1 MARRTPRPQAEQ
13 TSTLTPLRQTC
24 EQCGNRLWVGYH
36 CRRQVM
42 TLEGLWQ
49 LTVVIRQ
56 CPTPTCPRYHV
67 RYHPEE
73 EGRWALPHGEFGLD
87 VIAAI
92 GAWRFAEHRSVLEMH
107 QRLLARGLSI
117 SQREVTHLMQRYEE
131 LVTDAESRTSLGSR
145 HAYRSKDT

>member
-1 MARRTPRPQAEQ
+1 
-13 TSTLTPLRQTC
+13 
-24 EQCGNRLWVGYH
+24 
-36 CRRQVM
+36 M

-92 GAWRFAEHRSVLEMH
+92 GALQSIAVSWRCINACSPVAFP
-107 QRLLARGLSI
+107 
-117 SQREVTHLMQRYEE
+117 
-131 LVTDAESRTSLGSR
+131 SRNEKSR
-145 HAYRSKDT
+145 I